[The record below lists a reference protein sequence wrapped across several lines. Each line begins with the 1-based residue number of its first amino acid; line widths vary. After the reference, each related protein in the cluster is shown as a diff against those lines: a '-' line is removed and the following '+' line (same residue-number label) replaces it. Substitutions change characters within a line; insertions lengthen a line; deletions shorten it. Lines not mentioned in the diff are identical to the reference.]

1 MTTRRL
7 TASGCFYELRR
18 NQPIHLTHQLA
29 QVDGLGQ
36 DGLLGGAE
44 DTESRIGASD
54 ENTGFISVEPLKDRG
69 CNVSEKP
76 LSESGCRSYC
86 RPYRRNADVKAEES

>member
-18 NQPIHLTHQLA
+18 NQPTHLTHQLA
-29 QVDGLGQ
+29 QMDGLGQ
-36 DGLLGGAE
+36 DGLLGGA
-44 DTESRIGASD
+44 DGADSRIGASAA
-54 ENTGFISVEPLKDRG
+54 NTGFISVEPLKDKG

-76 LSESGCRSYC
+76 SRKRAQRLKNRMNH
-86 RPYRRNADVKAEES
+86 R